1 MIASLM
7 YAQPGIYELSWGVAG
22 GLFAVGGAA
31 ALATAAYRAGK
42 RPDFLLLALPALAV
56 LFTLLGARLHA
67 LLIDPPALVA
77 AIQAGRGGEVFLSG
91 TQRLTGGLLLA
102 TLAILGATARRTSP
116 GPREILDHLVGPA
129 GLSIAL
135 GRVGCFLAGCC
146 FGRPSSLGWAWS
158 YPHGS
163 PAFWNH
169 VAQGRLD
176 EASLSSLPVHPLSL
190 YLGGSAALVAAIAF
204 AFKDRDS
211 PGRATLTFAF
221 GLAVT
226 RLGLEPLREVRF
238 LDPVPGQTA
247 LDLII
252 ALISAAGLMLLARQ
266 RPAGPPPCEA
276 LRSHRPERG
285 DALQSR

>member
-1 MIASLM
+1 MHT
-7 YAQPGIYELSWGVAG
+7 QPGIYELSWGAVG
-22 GLFAVGGAA
+22 GFFAVGGAA
-31 ALATAAYRAGK
+31 ALATATHRARK
-42 RPDFLLLALPALAV
+42 KPDFLLLALPSLAV
-56 LFTLLGARLHA
+56 FCTLLGARLHA
-67 LLIDPPALVA
+67 LLIDPPALMEAVR
-77 AIQAGRGGEVFLSG
+77 AGRGSEVFLSG

-102 TLAILGATARRTSP
+102 TVVLLAATARRTSP

-146 FGRPSSLGWAWS
+146 FGRPSSMGWAWS

-169 VAQGRLD
+169 VAQGRID
-176 EASLSSLPVHPLSL
+176 EASLSSLHVHPLSL
-190 YLGGSAALVAAIAF
+190 YLGGSAALAAAIAF
-204 AFKDRDS
+204 ASRDRDS
-211 PGRATLTFAF
+211 PGRATLVFAF

-276 LRSHRPERG
+276 LRSHRPERD